1 MGYFGVRKRPEAMVG
16 CRCGLMEQSSGQAA
30 VISIAGRDTNSHPEI
45 RWVLSIATIK
55 VKATRLF
62 AF

>member
-1 MGYFGVRKRPEAMVG
+1 
-16 CRCGLMEQSSGQAA
+16 MEQSSGQAA